1 MKRFLEV
8 APEDFVAIE
17 RITNLKI
24 EEIEIEKGDK
34 SGRWAVLAYVD
45 YGPGSDVVSNA
56 VYILSKHDD
65 HKAARRHLAEIV
77 EQCGGAYVCKG

>member
-24 EEIEIEKGDK
+24 EEIESEKGDK

-56 VYILSKHDD
+56 VYILS
-65 HKAARRHLAEIV
+65 RHNDRKDAIIRLSEILDK
-77 EQCGGAYVCKG
+77 CGGWTK

>member
-24 EEIEIEKGDK
+24 AEIEIEKGNNG
-34 SGRWAVLAYVD
+34 GRWAVLAYVD
-45 YGPGSDVVSNA
+45 YGPGSEVVSNA
-56 VYILSKHDD
+56 VYILSRHDD
-65 HKAARRHLAEIV
+65 RKAARHHLAKIV
-77 EQCGGAYVCKG
+77 EQCGGGIVA

>member
-56 VYILSKHDD
+56 VYILSRHNDL
-65 HKAARRHLAEIV
+65 KAARHHLAEIV
-77 EQCGGAYVCKG
+77 EKCGGGYVA

>member
-24 EEIEIEKGDK
+24 VERVSEKEDK
-34 SGRWAVLAYVD
+34 SGRWAVVAYVD

-56 VYILSKHDD
+56 VYILSKHNDLN
-65 HKAARRHLAEIV
+65 AARRHLVEIV
-77 EQCGGAYVCKG
+77 DKCGGVV